1 MFFIVWF
8 SLIHITVFS
17 RVEGGEL
24 EAEQQGEQDAESGV
38 EAHEIVF
45 GGQSDKEL
53 IHTHLD
59 NR

>member
-8 SLIHITVFS
+8 ILIHITVFS
-17 RVEGGEL
+17 RVDGGEL

-38 EAHEIVF
+38 EAQEIGFV
-45 GGQSDKEL
+45 GQSDKEL
-53 IHTHLD
+53 IHPHPD